1 MEKHFISWNLI
12 LASPRLGHAGGG
24 VTLLDR
30 LAGGEEEA
38 GEGRGVVEEGEEL
51 AVWGLQALGPTQIQG
66 EDVVNN
72 ALNAV
77 STSHALTGAGHGR
90 LRLLMDKKLRES
102 FEPFIFSQM
111 QPETQGP
118 PGQRQ

>member
-1 MEKHFISWNLI
+1 MKLI

-51 AVWGLQALGPTQIQG
+51 AVGGLQALGPAQIQG
-66 EDVVNN
+66 EGVIDD
-72 ALNAV
+72 ARNAV
-77 STSHALTGAGHGR
+77 STGHALTGADHGR
-90 LRLLMDKKLRES
+90 LRLLIDKKLKET
-102 FEPFIFSQM
+102 FEPFSEM
-111 QPETQGP
+111 QPEKQRP